1 MATIEKRERK
11 KGVVYQVDVRVAGY
25 PRQKKTF
32 KRLTD
37 AKAWAAKTESDI
49 KSGQFQPISTQSKRK
64 TFSDV
69 IDRYEREVLPNLAES
84 TQRSSGTALRYWRT
98 KLGEY
103 SLQFITTEQVSKLMG
118 ELAATPDERGNGEKT
133 KPKSKRTL
141 KYYRDAL
148 DMLFKKACSWKW
160 LGVNPMDGVER
171 VTKLR
176 NERTRYLSDDE
187 RERLLDACRES
198 PNKQLYPIVV
208 FALSTGC
215 RRGEI
220 MGLTLPDIDL
230 ARNMAVL
237 RDTKNGDTR
246 SVPIVGH
253 LAELLDAQIILV
265 NDLYD
270 AQFSHAPRRYLF
282 PRRDLAAQMDVRKAW
297 ENAVAKA
304 KITNFRFHDLRHSTA
319 SYLAMQGKSLIEIAD
334 MLGHKTLQM
343 VKRYS
348 HLSADH
354 KKGLAEELDGK
365 MF

>member
-1 MATIEKRERK
+1 MATYQKRERK
-11 KGVVYQVDVRVAGY
+11 SGTVYRALVRVRGF
-25 PRQKKTF
+25 PQQQKTF

-37 AKAWAAKTESDI
+37 AKAWAAKTESEI
-49 KSGQFQPISTQSKRK
+49 KSGQFQPVTAKAQRK
-64 TFSDV
+64 TFADV
-69 IDRYEREVLPNLAES
+69 LDRYEREVLPNLAES
-84 TQRSSGTALRYWRT
+84 TQRSSRTALRHWR
-98 KLGEY
+98 KELGEY
-103 SLQFITTEQVSKLMG
+103 SLRFITTEQLSKLMG
-118 ELAATPDERGNGEKT
+118 DLAATPDGRGLEQNV
-133 KPKSKRTL
+133 KPKSKRTI

-148 DMLFKKACSWKW
+148 DMLLKKACTWGW
-160 LGVNPMDGVER
+160 LGMNPMDGVER

-187 RERLLDACRES
+187 RARLLDACRNS
-198 PNKQLYPIVV
+198 SNKQLYPIVV

-220 MGLTLPDIDL
+220 LGLTLPDIDL
-230 ARNMAVL
+230 PRNIAIL

-246 SVPIVGH
+246 SVPVVGH
-253 LAELLDAQIILV
+253 LAELLVDQISFA
-265 NDLYD
+265 NEQYD
-270 AQFSHAPRRYLF
+270 ENAPHAKKRYLF
-282 PRRDLAAQMDVRKAW
+282 PRNDLKTHIDVRTAW
-297 ENAVAKA
+297 ENAVERA
-304 KITNFRFHDLRHSTA
+304 KITDFRFHDLRHSTA

-354 KKGLAEELDGK
+354 KKGLAEELNDK

>member
-1 MATIEKRERK
+1 MATIQKRERK
-11 KGVVYQVDVRVAGY
+11 NGTVYRVLVRVQGY
-25 PRQKKTF
+25 PEQQKTF

-37 AKAWAAKTESDI
+37 AKTWAAKTESDI
-49 KSGQFQPISTQSKRK
+49 KSGQFQPVMAMSQRK
-64 TFSDV
+64 TFADV
-69 IDRYEREVLPNLAES
+69 LDRYEREVLSNLAES
-84 TQRSSGTALRYWRT
+84 TQRSSRTALRHWRNE
-98 KLGEY
+98 LGEY
-103 SLQFITTEQVSKLMG
+103 SLRFITTEQLSKLMG
-118 ELAATPDERGNGEKT
+118 DLAATPDGRGLEANV
-133 KPKSKRTL
+133 KPKSKRTV

-148 DMLFKKACSWKW
+148 DMLFKKACTWGW
-160 LGVNPMDGVER
+160 LGMNPMDGVER

-187 RERLLDACRES
+187 RGRLLDACRNS

-220 MGLTLPDIDL
+220 LGLTLPDIDL
-230 ARNMAVL
+230 SRSIAVL

-253 LAELLDAQIILV
+253 LAELLEDQQSFANEQ
-265 NDLYD
+265 YD
-270 AQFSHAPRRYLF
+270 EKAPHAKKRYLF
-282 PRRDLAAQMDVRKAW
+282 PRRDLQAPIDVRTAW
-297 ENAVAKA
+297 ENAVERA
-304 KITNFRFHDLRHSTA
+304 KITDFRFHDLRHSTA

-354 KKGLAEELDGK
+354 KKGLAEELNKK

>member
-11 KGVVYQVDVRVAGY
+11 KGVVYQVDIRVAGF

-49 KSGQFQPISTQSKRK
+49 KSGQFRPVSAETQRK

-69 IDRYEREVLPNLAES
+69 LDRYEHEVLPNLAES
-84 TQRSSGTALRYWRT
+84 TQRSSQTALRYWRAV
-98 KLGEY
+98 LGDY
-103 SLQFITTEQVSKLMG
+103 GLRFITTEQISKALG
-118 ELAATPDERGNGEKT
+118 ELAATPDERAQGQGG
-133 KPKSKRTL
+133 KSKSRRTI
-141 KYYRDAL
+141 KYYRDSL
-148 DMLFKKACSWKW
+148 DMLFKKSCQWGW
-160 LGVNPMDGVER
+160 MTTNPMDGIER

-187 RERLLDACRES
+187 RARLLGACAQS
-198 PNKQLYPIVV
+198 PNAQLYPIVV

-220 MGLTLPDIDL
+220 LGLTVPDIDL
-230 ARNMAVL
+230 ERGIAVL
-237 RDTKNGDTR
+237 RDTKNGETR

-253 LAELLDAQIILV
+253 LAQVLAEQVRFANGRYETL
-265 NDLYD
+265 
-270 AQFSHAPRRYLF
+270 APKANRRFLF
-282 PRRDLAAQMDVRKAW
+282 PRRDLGAAIDIRKAW
-297 ENAVAKA
+297 ENAIERAEVSD
-304 KITNFRFHDLRHSTA
+304 FRFHDLRHSTA
-319 SYLAMQGKSLIEIAD
+319 SYLAMQGKSQIEIAD

-348 HLSADH
+348 HLSVDH
-354 KKGLAEELDGK
+354 KKSLAEDLDSQL
-365 MF
+365 F

>member
-25 PRQKKTF
+25 PRQKKSF

-49 KSGQFQPISTQSKRK
+49 KSGQFQPISAQSKRK
-64 TFSDV
+64 TFADV
-69 IDRYEREVLPNLAES
+69 VDRYESEVLPNLAES
-84 TQRSSGTALRYWRT
+84 TQRSSRTALRYWRS
-98 KLGEY
+98 KLGAY
-103 SLQFITTEQVSKLMG
+103 SLHFITTEQLSKLMG
-118 ELAATPDERGNGEKT
+118 ELAATPDERGLGEKT
-133 KPKSKRTL
+133 KPKSRRTL

-160 LGVNPMDGVER
+160 LGINPMDGVER

-187 RERLLDACRES
+187 RGRLLDACRES

-220 MGLTLPDIDL
+220 LGLTLHDL
-230 ARNMAVL
+230 DLSRQMAVL
-237 RDTKNGDTR
+237 RDTKNGETR

-253 LAELLDAQIILV
+253 LAELLEVQTVVV
-265 NDLYD
+265 NDLYNERLPD
-270 AQFSHAPRRYLF
+270 APRRYLF
-282 PRRDLAAQMDVRKAW
+282 PRYDLAAPQDIRKAW
-297 ENAVAKA
+297 ENAVSKA
-304 KITNFRFHDLRHSTA
+304 KITDFRFHDLRHSTA

>member
-1 MATIEKRERK
+1 MATIERRERK

-37 AKAWAAKTESDI
+37 AKTWAAKTESDI
-49 KSGQFQPISTQSKRK
+49 KSGQFQPFATTSQRK

-69 IDRYEREVLPNLAES
+69 LDRYETEVLPNLAES
-84 TQRSSGTALRYWRT
+84 TQRSSQTALRHWRNE
-98 KLGEY
+98 LGEY
-103 SLQFITTEQVSKLMG
+103 SLRFITTEKLSKLMS
-118 ELAATPDERGNGEKT
+118 ELASMPDERGLKQST
-133 KPKSKRTL
+133 RPKSRRTL

-148 DMLFKKACSWKW
+148 DMLLKKACSWGW

-187 RERLLDACRES
+187 RSRLLAACRSS

-215 RRGEI
+215 RKGEI
-220 MGLTLPDIDL
+220 LGLSITDIDL
-230 ARNMAVL
+230 VRGIAIL
-237 RDTKNGDTR
+237 RDTKNGETR
-246 SVPIVGH
+246 SVPVVGH
-253 LAELLDAQIILV
+253 PAELLECQLNFSNAQ
-265 NDLYD
+265 YD
-270 AQFSHAPRRYLF
+270 QKAPNANRRYLF
-282 PRRDLAAQMDVRKAW
+282 PRKDLTAPIDIRKAW
-297 ENAVAKA
+297 ENAVEQA
-304 KITNFRFHDLRHSTA
+304 NVVDFRFHDLRHSTA
-319 SYLAMQGKSLIEIAD
+319 SYLAMQGRSLIEIAD
-334 MLGHKTLQM
+334 MLGHKTLHM

-354 KKGLAEELDGK
+354 KKGLAEELNDK